1 MTEAEAEIAAEER
14 WVELGRELLVSLD
27 LEKELE
33 CPVCLLVPRAPPILL
48 CRAGHAVCGE
58 CFPRLPRRHYGY
70 RSRRCPICQARYC
83 SPPGRAW
90 LAETLLEVTQRSC
103 R

>member
-1 MTEAEAEIAAEER
+1 MADPAPAPAPL
-14 WVELGRELLVSLD
+14 LGIDLD
-27 LEKELE
+27 KELE

-58 CFPRLPRRHYGY
+58 CFSRLPRRHYGY